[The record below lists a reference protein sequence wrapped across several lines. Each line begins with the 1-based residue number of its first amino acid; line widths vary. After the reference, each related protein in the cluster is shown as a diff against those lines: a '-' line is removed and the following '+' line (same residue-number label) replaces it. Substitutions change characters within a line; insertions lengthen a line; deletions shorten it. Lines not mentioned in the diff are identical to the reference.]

1 MTNRLRTKFIQYDTH
16 GNLYCYKCKNTSQ
29 KQNLTQT
36 MISAIGLETLKIKDV
51 KNVKN
56 YNI

>member
-1 MTNRLRTKFIQYDTH
+1 MIHTVICIVINV
-16 GNLYCYKCKNTSQ
+16 KNTSQ

-36 MISAIGLETLKIKDV
+36 MISAIGFETLKIKDI